1 MSGRPAVV
9 LLSGGMDSALTAALA
24 KTDGFDVYALT
35 FDYGQ
40 RHVIEVQHAA
50 EVAASIG
57 VVEHRVM
64 SIDLAALGGSSLTD
78 STITV
83 PLDCSEA
90 EIGKTIP
97 STYVPA
103 RNTVFLALAM
113 AWAEALGARDL
124 FIGANAL
131 DYSGY
136 PDCRPEFIE
145 SFQALARLATRAGV
159 EGADWTVHA
168 PLMRMT
174 KTQIAARAAELDLD
188 LGRTLSC
195 YIPDASGRPCGRCDA
210 CRLRA
215 RGFAEA
221 GLTDPALDAFPGN

>member
-1 MSGRPAVV
+1 MV
-9 LLSGGMDSALTAALA
+9 LLSGGMDSALTAVLA
-24 KTDGFDVYALT
+24 QSEGFDVYALT

-40 RHVIEVQHAA
+40 RHVIEVARARELAA
-50 EVAASIG
+50 AIG

-78 STITV
+78 RSISV
-83 PLDCSEA
+83 PQDRVEA
-90 EIGKTIP
+90 NIGEGIP

-113 AWAEALGARDL
+113 AWAETLEARDL
-124 FIGANAL
+124 FIGANVL

-136 PDCRPEFIE
+136 PDCRPEFLE
-145 SFQALARLATRAGV
+145 AFQALARLATRAGV
-159 EGADWTVHA
+159 AGTDWTVHA

-174 KTQIAARAAELDLD
+174 KAQIAARAAELGID
-188 LGRTLSC
+188 LGRTWSC
-195 YIPDASGRPCGRCDA
+195 YVPEASGAPCGRCDA

-215 RGFAEA
+215 RGFAKA
-221 GLTDPALDAFPGN
+221 GLSDPALDTSSGN